1 MMRFRVLTLTVL
13 VMTCVLRL
21 QADPQPNDPRII
33 ISGGHDSAGE
43 PGCMFTCVGLDFT
56 FMADGSGGGMFSF
69 TNDSDQNWTS
79 LEIEAPFPPGNIIT
93 CGGSSFAVCV
103 ILPHPEANFVIIDFS
118 GGGGILNG
126 QNFTIDLGNAG
137 WPANGEFRAF
147 ANIPEP
153 STLVLSLVGLAPLL
167 RRRLHRFGM
176 RDR

>member
-1 MMRFRVLTLTVL
+1 
-13 VMTCVLRL
+13 
-21 QADPQPNDPRII
+21 
-33 ISGGHDSAGE
+33 
-43 PGCMFTCVGLDFT
+43 MFTCVGLDFT